1 MILERIRNSLANKK
15 DMSLHFVY
23 NGSRNQVEEFD
34 GVIEEVYKYVFTI
47 KQDDSEIIKSFSY
60 SDVLIGALI
69 ISVK

>member
-1 MILERIRNSLANKK
+1 MILERIRDSVANKK

-47 KQDDSEIIKSFSY
+47 KQDDSEIVKSFSY
-60 SDVLIGALI
+60 SDILIGTLI
-69 ISVK
+69 ISIK